1 MIKNLQIKTCVID
14 MDKMKK
20 LGIIGIGN
28 WGKNLIRDTSK
39 ISCVKKCSSLGN
51 SKNIS
56 WLKKKYPSIQHTCN
70 LKEIFADKEIDAV
83 IIATPINTH
92 YNLVKKALLA
102 KKHVFVEKPLSSTLS
117 NAEELIKIA
126 KKNNRLLF
134 VGHIFIFNEII
145 KKIIQ
150 ISKRENITHVNFVWN
165 KFGTFDEDIFLN
177 LVSHDLSIILT
188 LFGKP
193 KRIKLVNA
201 FGLISKCDIV
211 TLILELPNNKK
222 CQIHVNRC
230 SNNKQKHVTIFTQKN
245 IYIWDDHRLYKNNK
259 KSSSFGLVFESKHTP
274 LETECKE
281 FIKKLNES
289 KISFESANLAKD
301 VIQVIQKLK

>member
-28 WGKNLIRDTSK
+28 WGKNLIRDMSK

-56 WLKKKYPSIQHTCN
+56 WLKKNYPSIQYTSDS
-70 LKEIFADKEIDAV
+70 KEIFADEEIDAV

-92 YNLVKKALLA
+92 YNLVKKALLS
-102 KKHVFVEKPLSSTLS
+102 KKHVFVEKPISSTLS
-117 NAEELIKIA
+117 KAEELIKIA
-126 KKNNRLLF
+126 KKNNLLLF
-134 VGHIFIFNEII
+134 VGQIFIFNEIL
-145 KKIIQ
+145 KKIVQ
-150 ISKRENITHVNFVWN
+150 ISKRENITYVNFVWN

-193 KRIKLVNA
+193 KKIKLVSA
-201 FGLISKCDIV
+201 FGFISQCDVV
-211 TLILELPNNKK
+211 TLTLELPNNKK

-230 SNNKQKHVTIFTQKN
+230 SNHKQKHVTIFTQKN
-245 IYIWDDHRLYKNNK
+245 IYVWDDHRLYKNNK
-259 KSSSFGLVFESKHTP
+259 KSSSFRLVFESRHTP

-281 FIKKLNES
+281 FIKKLNET
-289 KISFESANLAKD
+289 KISFESAYLAKD